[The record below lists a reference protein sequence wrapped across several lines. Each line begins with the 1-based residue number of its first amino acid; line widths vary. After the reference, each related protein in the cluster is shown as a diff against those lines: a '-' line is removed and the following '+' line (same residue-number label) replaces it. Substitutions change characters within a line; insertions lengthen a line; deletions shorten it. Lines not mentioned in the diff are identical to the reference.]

1 MDETSPFFDA
11 GYSAAMVP
19 VIPRGKAAYTADPET
34 ATVPV
39 RHLLGYEPFT
49 SLCAALGVEPQELST
64 IASFGDF
71 VRSHRD
77 SVADGELRDAAAV
90 FLGNVLVS
98 YRSDAHWVKYGDQF
112 PSAGT
117 DQQQYEVLHL
127 LALLIGSDESTYR
140 TCLEMIEGWAQPQ
153 PAEPT
158 L

>member
-1 MDETSPFFDA
+1 MDEASPFSDP
-11 GYSAAMVP
+11 GNPVSTIP
-19 VIPRGKAAYTADPET
+19 VIPRGKAIYTAVSET
-34 ATVPV
+34 PAAPV

-49 SLCAALGVEPQELST
+49 SLCVTLGVEPRELAT
-64 IASFGDF
+64 ITTFGDF

-77 SVADGELRDAAAV
+77 AVRDGDLNDAAAV

-98 YRSDAHWVKYGDQF
+98 YRSDAHWVRYGDQF

-117 DQQQYEVLHL
+117 DQQPYEVLHL
-127 LALLIGSDESTYR
+127 LALLMDSDDPTYR

>member
-1 MDETSPFFDA
+1 MDEASPFFGPGSPA
-11 GYSAAMVP
+11 SKVP
-19 VIPRGKAAYTADPET
+19 VVARGEAIYTAVPET
-34 ATVPV
+34 PAAPV

-49 SLCAALGVEPQELST
+49 SLCVALGVEPRQLAT
-64 IASFGDF
+64 ITTFGDF

-77 SVADGELRDAAAV
+77 AVLDGGLNDAAAV

-98 YRSDAHWVKYGDQF
+98 YRFDAHWVRYGDHF

-117 DQQQYEVLHL
+117 DEQAYEVLHL
-127 LALLIGSDESTYR
+127 LALLMDSDDSTYR